1 MRPQAIPAFS
11 IRGYPACRRVFLNP
25 LEAGPVLDPYRPPQ
39 EEAAK
44 AKQQMSDDLPEWGAT
59 IVIFWPTLLCM
70 MVFFLY
76 TSVVQICFHGDMGL
90 GIPGFLPCFIIC
102 AWVLSVV
109 GLLQLVFVIVVLY
122 TKNSRGA
129 LHLLSALAVF
139 LMTFGFYQYFMAGN
153 IVTVQNH
160 QVPRSQAADLA

>member
-1 MRPQAIPAFS
+1 M
-11 IRGYPACRRVFLNP
+11 FLNP

-76 TSVVQICFHGDMGL
+76 TFVVQGFFHGDMGL